1 MQKIKIATARDR
13 DPMWLPLAN
22 PINTFVAT
30 PVLENTFRTPATTP
44 GMPDHEL
51 RGEGPEVTD
60 LGMRTLLI
68 R

>member
-1 MQKIKIATARDR
+1 
-13 DPMWLPLAN
+13 MWLPLAN